1 MITTEYL
8 TGLDKFSLA
17 VKKRV
22 TSKYSGSRAS
32 VTIGKGITVTDHRI
46 YAPGDDFR
54 SIDWKIFARTDNLYV
69 KKYEE
74 EKNLTLHVILDCS
87 ASMNYG
93 KPMKFDFA
101 AMLGVGFAYLAFKD
115 NERFQFATFS
125 DDVTVFQPRRGM
137 GHFIAMV
144 DYLNK
149 IKIGKNSKLLESIKK
164 YKKTL
169 GSRSLIII
177 ISDFLYDIEEIKS
190 SLVLLAN
197 HELKVIQVL
206 DATEKELKIQGDV
219 KLHDSESD
227 ATIRTVITPRLVSQ
241 YDKQLADHI
250 MNLERTCFAL
260 HADFHVLST
269 DTPIFDAFYEILK

>member
-1 MITTEYL
+1 MITTEFL
-8 TGLDKFSLA
+8 NGLDRFSLA

-22 TSKYSGSRAS
+22 TSKYSGSRQS
-32 VTIGKGITVTDHRI
+32 VAMGRGISVTDHRI
-46 YAPGDDFR
+46 YAPGDDIR

-74 EKNLTLHVILDCS
+74 EKNLTLHVILDSS

-93 KPMKFDFA
+93 KPAKYDFA
-101 AMLGVGFAYLAFKD
+101 AMLGVGFAYLAFKE
-115 NERFQFATFS
+115 NEKFQFATFA
-125 DDVTVFQPRRGM
+125 DDITVFQPRKGM
-137 GHFIAMV
+137 GHLISMV

-149 IKIGKNSKLLESIKK
+149 LKAGKNSKLLESIKK

-177 ISDFLYDIEEIKS
+177 ISDFLYDIEEIKAA
-190 SLVLLAN
+190 LVLLAN

-206 DATEKELKIQGDV
+206 DSTEKELAIQGDV
-219 KLHDSESD
+219 KLHDSESG
-227 ATIRTVITPRLVSQ
+227 TTLRTVVTPRMVSQ
-241 YDKQLADHI
+241 YDRQLSDHI
-250 MNLERTCFAL
+250 LNLERTCFAL
-260 HADFHVLST
+260 HADFHVLTT